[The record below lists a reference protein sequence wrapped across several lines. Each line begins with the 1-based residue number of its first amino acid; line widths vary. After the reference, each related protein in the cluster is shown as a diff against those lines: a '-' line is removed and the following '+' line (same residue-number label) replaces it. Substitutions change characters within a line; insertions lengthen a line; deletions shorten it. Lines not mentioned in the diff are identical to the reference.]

1 MTDYSIA
8 FSPLIGAHWLAAL
21 AMLAA
26 LPLGYAFYKRARG
39 AVWRLGA
46 VAGLLL
52 ALANPLA
59 VVEERRGLPD
69 IGLVVIDESDS
80 AKLGQR
86 SARIERA
93 AEALRERLGREKDF
107 ELRVVRAG
115 AAGGLAQDGT
125 RLFEAVERALSD
137 VPRNR
142 LAGVALLTDGQV
154 HDAPAGDAAALARLN
169 LPGPLHALLA
179 GERNEIDRRLVLE
192 QAPGFAIV
200 AKPQTLTIRVDDGAP
215 PRGGAGAG
223 AAPRASARVDIKR
236 NGQPFQ
242 SVRVPVGVST
252 TIDFQLEKAG
262 ETVFEIEVEAGTRE
276 LTLDNNKQIVV
287 VNGVRD
293 RLRVLLVTGEPHA
306 GERTWRNLL
315 KSDPAVD
322 LVHFTILRPPESQDF
337 TPVNELSLIAFPIRE
352 LFEVKLAEFDLVIFD
367 RYRRRDVLAP
377 VYLDNIVRYVRG
389 GGALL
394 IAVGANFSTPNSLFN
409 SPIGQIMPGAP
420 TGQNFD
426 TAYRPSLS
434 DKGRRHPVT
443 SDLPGAGANGTPPDW
458 GRWFRHID
466 AEPRRGQVL
475 MNGANERPL
484 LMLDR
489 VGEGRVAQL
498 MSDHF
503 WLWARGLD
511 GGGPHADLLR
521 RIAHWLMKE
530 PELEEN
536 DLKVRVRGNRMEIER
551 RTLEPVQTPVTI
563 TAPDGSTRNVNLAS
577 TRAGREA
584 AIYAPDRPGLYR
596 LSDGERT
603 TLAAVGAVNPRE
615 TADMRTTDALLKPA
629 VEATGG
635 SVQWLADGIPDI
647 RRVRANRDA
656 GGAIP
661 GGRGWIGFR
670 ANGEYVVTG
679 VSQTPLMPG
688 LLTFLACLALLLVA
702 WRREGR

>member
-1 MTDYSIA
+1 MTEYSIVFA
-8 FSPLIGAHWLAAL
+8 PLIAWPWLVLLAAL
-21 AMLAA
+21 AAI
-26 LPLGYAFYKRARG
+26 PLGWAFYKRARG

-52 ALANPLA
+52 ALANPMA
-59 VVEERRGLPD
+59 VIEERRGLAD

-80 AKLGQR
+80 AKIGQR

-93 AEALRERLGREKDF
+93 AEALRDRLSREKDF
-107 ELRVVRAG
+107 DLRIVRAG
-115 AAGGLAQDGT
+115 ASAGLAQDGT
-125 RLFEAVERALSD
+125 RLFEAIERALSD

-169 LPGPLHALLA
+169 LPGPIHALLA
-179 GERNEIDRRLVLE
+179 GERNEADRRLVLE

-215 PRGGAGAG
+215 ARPN
-223 AAPRASARVDIKR
+223 APRTLARVAIKR
-236 NGQPFQ
+236 DGVPFQ
-242 SVRVPVGVST
+242 TIQVPVGVST
-252 TIDFQLEKAG
+252 TVDFQLDKAG
-262 ETVFEIEVEAGTRE
+262 QTVFELEVEAGPRE
-276 LTLDNNKQIVV
+276 LTLDNNRQTVV

-394 IAVGANFSTPNSLFN
+394 ISVGSNFSAPNSLFN
-409 SPIGQIMPGAP
+409 SPIGAIMPGAP
-420 TGQNFD
+420 TGQNFES
-426 TAYRPSLS
+426 AYRPGLS
-434 DKGRRHPVT
+434 DMGRRHPVT
-443 SDLPGAGANGTPPDW
+443 ADLPGAGAAGAQPEW

-466 AEPRRGQVL
+466 TEPRRGQML
-475 MNGANERPL
+475 MTGAQSRPL
-484 LMLDR
+484 LLLDR

-498 MSDHF
+498 MSDHI

-511 GGGPHADLLR
+511 GGGPHAELLR

-536 DLKVRVRGNRMEIER
+536 DLKVRVRGNRVEIER
-551 RTLEPVQTPVTI
+551 RSLEPVQTPVTV
-563 TAPDGSTRNVNLAS
+563 TAPDGTTQSVTLSDTR
-577 TRAGREA
+577 TGRQAGFLT
-584 AIYAPDRPGLYR
+584 PDRPGLYR
-596 LSDGERT
+596 LNDGERT
-603 TLAAVGAVNPRE
+603 ALAAVGAVNPRE
-615 TADMRTTDALLKPA
+615 TADVRTTDALLKPA
-629 VEATGG
+629 VENTGG
-635 SVQWLADGIPDI
+635 SVQWLVDGVPEV
-647 RRVRANRDA
+647 RRVRPGRDM
-656 GGAIP
+656 GGPIP

-679 VSQTPLMPG
+679 VAQTPLMPG
-688 LLTFLACLALLLVA
+688 LLTFLACLALLLIA